1 MLLQIFHDQGELL
14 LPTVPSDSVPVPV
27 SGLPLL
33 GELMVVA
40 FILLALMLL
49 GNFINI
55 VPHLADSILRAR
67 GSTALEGSVRVSRD
81 RNIIALVFVLPAIIL
96 QYRYCLYYPEF
107 VQPMTSTSRLLV
119 TGGIFI
125 GYLLLRHILYLWL
138 KPRRSDAY
146 MMSYRAG
153 YSFYILLCLVAFLT
167 LGILV
172 LFKASDL
179 TVRGFL
185 LVEAALFYFIYFVR
199 RGQILLTNC
208 SPFTTFLYLCALEIL
223 PTGLF
228 IASAVVL

>member
-1 MLLQIFHDQGELL
+1 MLLQIFQEKGELL
-14 LPTVPSDSVPVPV
+14 LPTVPSDSVPLPV
-27 SGLPLL
+27 SGLPEL
-33 GELMVVA
+33 GEALIVV
-40 FILLALMLL
+40 FILLCLLLL

-81 RNIIALVFVLPAIIL
+81 RNLIALVFVIPAIIL
-96 QYRYCLYYPEF
+96 QYRYCLYYPEY
-107 VQPMTSTSRLLV
+107 VQSMTPTARLLV
-119 TGGIFI
+119 TGAVFI
-125 GYLLLRHILYLWL
+125 GYLLLRFLMYLWL

-146 MMSYRAG
+146 MMSNRAG

-167 LGILV
+167 LGVLL

-179 TVRGFL
+179 TVKGFL
-185 LVEAALFYFIYFVR
+185 MTEVAVFYFIYFVR

-208 SPFTTFLYLCALEIL
+208 APFTTFLYLCALEIL

-228 IASAVVL
+228 VASAVVL

>member
-1 MLLQIFHDQGELL
+1 MLLQIFREKGELL
-14 LPTVPSDSVPVPV
+14 LPTVPSDTAVAPVE
-27 SGLPLL
+27 GLPVL

-40 FILLALMLL
+40 FILLSLLLL

-81 RNIIALVFVLPAIIL
+81 RNLIALVFVLPAIIL

-107 VQPMTSTSRLLV
+107 VQPMTPTSRLLV
-119 TGGIFI
+119 TGGIFVV
-125 GYLLLRHILYLWL
+125 YLLLRHLMYLWL

-146 MMSYRAG
+146 MMSHRAG

-179 TVRGFL
+179 TIRGFL
-185 LVEAALFYFIYFVR
+185 LVEAAVFYFIYFVR

-208 SPFTTFLYLCALEIL
+208 APFTTFLYLCALEIL

-228 IASAVVL
+228 VASAVVL